1 MKSMLAKIRLF
12 FALPEARIL
21 WIALP
26 ALAVIFTIDVIY
38 LPSIFPVLSGGF
50 LSLAAVAMT
59 GAVYRAAKVNQK
71 TNVERTQLKAIILAM
86 SDSLI
91 LYDDNFT
98 VLFFNPAAE
107 KLFGIGAGELIG
119 KQLTPQDAEKPRLR
133 RFAQVIFS
141 SLAPTMVSRSA
152 AGTYPQVVDISFD
165 TPSAEFRTY
174 TSPVADEKGKLFGFM
189 KIVRDRTREVALIKS
204 KSEFITVA
212 SHQLRT
218 PITNLYWTMESLS
231 KDTSLTA
238 ETQELLKNG
247 FTSAKQLRETV
258 EALLSISRIEEGR
271 FGYQFEE
278 TDIIQFLGKIMEEAL
293 PQARRVGISLFFD
306 PPKEQ
311 LPKLSIDPQKLS
323 MAFVNLLDNAIRYN
337 AQNGE
342 VRVAVEKLADK
353 PYVQVSVR
361 DTGIGIS
368 QEDIDKL
375 FQKFFRAGNA
385 VKAQTEGS
393 GLGLYISQNVVR
405 AHGGTIWAES
415 EIGRG
420 TIFYFTLPTDPTLIP
435 PKEVSMEY

>member
-1 MKSMLAKIRLF
+1 MFAKIRSF

-26 ALAVIFTIDVIY
+26 ALAVIFVIDVIY
-38 LPSIFPVLSGGF
+38 LPSIFPILSGGF
-50 LSLAAVAMT
+50 LLLSAVAMT

-71 TNVERTQLKAIILAM
+71 TNLERTQLKAIILSM
-86 SDSLI
+86 SDALI
-91 LYDDNFT
+91 LYDENFT

-107 KLFGIGAGELIG
+107 KLFGIQANELVG
-119 KQLTPQDAEKPRLR
+119 RQLTPQDAEKPRLR
-133 RFAQVIFS
+133 RFAQVVFS
-141 SLAPTMVSRSA
+141 SLAPTMVSRSP
-152 AGTYPQVVDISFD
+152 AGAYPQVVDISFD

-174 TSPVADEKGKLFGFM
+174 TSPVTDERGKLLGFM
-189 KIVRDRTREVALIKS
+189 KIVRDRTHEVALMKS

-218 PITNLYWTMESLS
+218 PITNLYWTMEALL
-231 KDTSLTA
+231 KDTSLPP

-247 FTSAKQLRETV
+247 FVSAKQLRETV

-271 FGYQFEE
+271 FGYQFES
-278 TDIIQFLGKIMEEAL
+278 TDPVQFLGHIMEEAL

-306 PPKEQ
+306 TPKEP

-337 AQNGE
+337 SQNGE
-342 VRVAVEKLADK
+342 VRVAVEKLPDK

-368 QEDIDKL
+368 QEDIEKL

-393 GLGLYISQNVVR
+393 GLGLYITQNVIR

-435 PKEVSMEY
+435 PKEVAVEY